1 MNNVVLVGRLT
12 KDPELRYVGEK
23 NNALTNFSLAVDR
36 GYKNLQGES
45 KVDFINIEIWGKQ
58 AEIFCTYMEKGKMVG
73 IEGKIIADKYKNEN
87 GENRYIT
94 RVRANSFRFLDSKNK
109 NIATVGETEAN
120 YYNSNTLF
128 NQVDKERGLSIEEL
142 PF

>member
-128 NQVDKERGLSIEEL
+128 NQVDKEKGLSIEEL

>member
-36 GYKNLQGES
+36 GYKHLQGES

-58 AEIFCTYMEKGKMVG
+58 AEIFCTYMVKGKMVG
-73 IEGKIIADKYKNEN
+73 IEGKIISDKYKNEH

-94 RVRANSFRFLDSKNK
+94 RVRANSFKFLESRNK
-109 NIATVGETEAN
+109 NIAMVEDTKAN
-120 YYNSNTLF
+120 YHNSNTVF
-128 NQVDKERGLSIEEL
+128 NQIDEERELSIEEL